1 MASFIPSIFSS
12 TNIEDI
18 VKQNIQD
25 DKDAGTIINEIKD
38 KDDTELCDISNKILD
53 TSDLFTRDEYNALTN
68 RQQKQIYRIGHILK
82 IKCIQLPE
90 GKECDLDEMITAMD
104 KFYLGMKTKEVEVEV
119 EEEEEKAEELDGGTK
134 KRKNRKKCKKPTAK
148 PSNDLDIIQEIGE
161 LTKETKDTLNE
172 DDSCDNTDDLMVT
185 IKSKINSIQ
194 SWCLQHLASSLFGQS
209 IEDEAI
215 KFVTA
220 LATGAVVVN
229 KPTEILHMLWKIV
242 SLTKW
247 GLPYVI
253 KLYMTYFI
261 GALVKQNFE
270 SIDFDAIKTEVVKN
284 IKSIIILTNNNPIQL
299 IKDNIPNAVS
309 EAIDTVIAK
318 YENDTKY
325 AQMQELKTAI
335 EEGIQESKKERSM
348 RIANVAFQTQKLE
361 CFQNNEQLTEA
372 IIANPVEVEPT
383 EDLLTDMLKIEDLD
397 HDIRDDLK
405 EKLKKRTRDA
415 EPEEEEEEEE
425 PEGEEQE
432 AEAEGEEQ
440 EAEAKEAKKRTRE
453 ESVAEGEESVAEGEE
468 PESKRSK
475 IEGGKRKS
483 RKQKK
488 QSKKQKKQSKNKSKK
503 QKKNRTRKA
512 RKVPIILDKG
522 KYSYKSCDT
531 VPPGECATGCK
542 PSWTDKAKISSR
554 NWCHCNLD
562 KTKCKKSLCPV
573 HKK

>member
-12 TNIEDI
+12 SNIEDI
-18 VKQNIQD
+18 VKQKIKD
-25 DKDAGTIINEIKD
+25 DNEDARTIINEIKD
-38 KDDTELCDISNKILD
+38 KDDKELCDISNKILD
-53 TSDLFTRDEYNALTN
+53 TSDLFTRDEYNALEKK
-68 RQQKQIYRIGHILK
+68 QQKQIYRIGHILK
-82 IKCIQLPE
+82 VKCIQLPE
-90 GKECDLDEMITAMD
+90 GKKCDLDEMMTAMD
-104 KFYLGMKTKEVEVEV
+104 RFYSGMKTKNVED
-119 EEEEEKAEELDGGTK
+119 AEADGGARK
-134 KRKNRKKCKKPTAK
+134 KKHKYRPKCKKTPK
-148 PSNDLDIIQEIGE
+148 PSNDLDIFEEIGE
-161 LTKETKDTLNE
+161 LTKETKDTLKE
-172 DDSCDNTDDLMVT
+172 DDSCDKYEDFMVN

-194 SWCLQHLASSLFGQS
+194 SWCLQKLATSLFGQE
-209 IEDEAI
+209 IEKEAI
-215 KFVTA
+215 TFVTA

-242 SLTKW
+242 SLTSW

-253 KLYMTYFI
+253 KLYMTYFV

-299 IKDNIPNAVS
+299 LKDNIPSAVS
-309 EAIDTVIAK
+309 EAIDTVITK

-325 AQMQELKTAI
+325 AQMQDLKKAI
-335 EEGIQESKKERSM
+335 EKGIQESKNERSM
-348 RIANVAFQTQKLE
+348 RIANVAFQTQKQD
-361 CFQNNEQLTEA
+361 CYKNDDQLTEA

-383 EDLLTDMLKIEDLD
+383 EKLLTDMLNTEDLEPD
-397 HDIRDDLK
+397 VKDEIQ
-405 EKLKKRTRDA
+405 EKLNKKRKRREPPA
-415 EPEEEEEEEE
+415 EGEGQPEGEEPPAEGEGQPEGEEPPAEGEGQPEEEEQ
-425 PEGEEQE
+425 PDN
-432 AEAEGEEQ
+432 
-440 EAEAKEAKKRTRE
+440 KR
-453 ESVAEGEESVAEGEE
+453 
-468 PESKRSK
+468 PK
-475 IEGGKRKS
+475 IVYGGKRKS

-522 KYSYKSCDT
+522 IEKKGKSSYKSCDT

-542 PSWTDKAKISSR
+542 PSWTDRAKISSR
-554 NWCHCNLD
+554 NWCHCNID